1 MHIKL
6 EVIKGFRDRVRALSD
21 SQYLLNNICFMYS
34 TVSKIINRK
43 ATGYA
48 LLMTTAV
55 RDGGLREDTIKLFSM
70 LVHPRT
76 SQKYDKEVLARGW
89 DQPLEIELQS

>member
-1 MHIKL
+1 
-6 EVIKGFRDRVRALSD
+6 
-21 SQYLLNNICFMYS
+21 MYS

-76 SQKYDKEVLARGW
+76 SKKYVK
-89 DQPLEIELQS
+89 

>member
-1 MHIKL
+1 M
-6 EVIKGFRDRVRALSD
+6 
-21 SQYLLNNICFMYS
+21 NNLVFIYS
-34 TVSKIINRK
+34 SIAKVLNRK

-55 RDGGLREDTIKLFSM
+55 RDGGLREDSVKLFSM

-76 SQKYDKEVLARGW
+76 SQKYNRNILAKDW
-89 DQPLEIELQS
+89 DQSFLESLNTEKEQLKKLHMA